1 MLTTYTIRKTI
12 FLIASLFSIT
22 AIYSQVITK
31 EQYIDMFKDI
41 AMQEMKRTGVP
52 AAITLAQG
60 ILESENGNS
69 DLTKQSNNHFG
80 IKCKSDWTGPK
91 VYHDDDASGECFRVY
106 NSAEESYRDHSNFLK
121 QGTRYAFL
129 FQLDPTDYK
138 GWAYGLKQ
146 AGYATNPKY
155 PDILIQNIEK
165 YGLQQYTLIALN
177 NVPKSD
183 LVYVD
188 NNKQTPVVTT
198 VKYNIPNVPN
208 EIKTAS
214 IHTKGEKIVIN
225 GSTAIW
231 SLKGTSLLAIAV
243 EHDMSLRRLVEYNDM
258 EEDGLLQKDQYIFI
272 QKKSKEGETQFYI
285 TKEGETLFDVAQLNG
300 IRLESLCEYNLL
312 KPSDV
317 IKAGTKL
324 SLIADKQKTA
334 KNTATK

>member
-1 MLTTYTIRKTI
+1 MLTIYTIRKTV

-22 AIYSQVITK
+22 AIRSQVITK

-80 IKCKSDWTGPK
+80 IKCKSNWTGPK

-106 NSAEESYRDHSNFLK
+106 GSAEESYKDHSDFLK

-129 FQLDPTDYK
+129 FQLEPIDYK

-146 AGYATNPKY
+146 AGYATNPQY

-165 YGLQQYTLIALN
+165 YGLQQYTLLAMN
-177 NVPKSD
+177 NAPTPKSD

-188 NNKQTPVVTT
+188 NNKQIPVVTN
-198 VKYNIPNVPN
+198 VKYNIPN
-208 EIKTAS
+208 EIKAPLL
-214 IHTKGEKIVIN
+214 HTKGEKLVIN

-231 SLKGTSLLAIAV
+231 SVKGTSLLAIAM
-243 EHDMSLRRLVEYNDM
+243 EHDLNLGKLVEYNDM
-258 EEDGLLQKDQYIFI
+258 EEDGLLQRDQYIFI
-272 QKKSKEGETQFYI
+272 EKKSKESDKQFYI
-285 TKEGETLFDVAQLNG
+285 SKDGETLFDVAQLNG
-300 IRLESLCEYNLL
+300 IRLQSLCEYNLL
-312 KPSDV
+312 KPTDV
-317 IKAGTKL
+317 IKAGTRL
-324 SLIADKQKTA
+324 SLIADKQKMTKGAGA
-334 KNTATK
+334 K